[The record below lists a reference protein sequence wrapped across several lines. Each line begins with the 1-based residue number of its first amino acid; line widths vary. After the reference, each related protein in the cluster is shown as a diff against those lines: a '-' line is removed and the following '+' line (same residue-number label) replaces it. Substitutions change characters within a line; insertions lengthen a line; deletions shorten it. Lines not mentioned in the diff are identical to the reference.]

1 MKAPDRHAQL
11 IFVCVDELCLVI
23 DGVCDVHHLD

>member
-1 MKAPDRHAQL
+1 MKVPDHHAEL

-23 DGVCDVHHLD
+23 DGVCDVNHLD